1 MGWWRCTSSPLPQ
14 ALWHYTVTQPHNI
27 EVPRS
32 LVEVVISWNLPQH
45 RWLKQYVFRAG
56 RGVVG
61 PGGAVLLTYV
71 VSTLLHGLSG
81 QLALVLLSIGL
92 YTWVE
97 HGLREK
103 LSNIL
108 DASVGARREVE
119 GRRRWREGS
128 AAVILANLLFGL
140 LAMFHLAYL
149 GVMFDQSSPEQVRR
163 GTRQHHYI
171 DTPFPKNCNN
181 KK

>member
-1 MGWWRCTSSPLPQ
+1 M
-14 ALWHYTVTQPHNI
+14 TQPHNI

-56 RGVVG
+56 RGAVG
-61 PGGAVLLTYV
+61 PGGAVLLTYL

-103 LSNIL
+103 LSTIL

-128 AAVILANLLFGL
+128 AAVILANLVFGL

-163 GTRQHHYI
+163 GIRQSMPGTRDERGILLRVSITVIPLH
-171 DTPFPKNCNN
+171 F
-181 KK
+181 